1 MNLIFGMKV
10 IYLMRLD
17 SLVKIVVERCTR
29 NTTKVPTVWNINYQI
44 IKNNNTTTQKRHR
57 GVFPRCFS
65 YLNRHFLFDLITL
78 TCYYNYT
85 KRDILSKTKKQKRV
99 CHSFREILQKDFP
112 VNSFSVK
119 LLMQNLRWF
128 GICVLDN
135 FLSHENLIHSKI
147 NKQ

>member
-1 MNLIFGMKV
+1 MPRDVLSEKFG
-10 IYLMRLD
+10 D
-17 SLVKIVVERCTR
+17 
-29 NTTKVPTVWNINYQI
+29 
-44 IKNNNTTTQKRHR
+44 
-57 GVFPRCFS
+57 FF
-65 YLNRHFLFDLITL
+65 YLNRHFPLDMITL